1 LNTQPKYKRLL
12 IIRLS
17 AMGDVAMTVPV
28 IKTFTEQFPDVEI
41 ALLTRKAFNPLFI
54 TIPKLTIINPDLKGR
69 HKGVFGLYKLFKSLK
84 KDFNPDAVIDLHD
97 VLRSKVLRFFFSGTL
112 TKYFKIDKGRKEKR
126 ELIRKENKILKTLMH
141 STQRYAD
148 CFIRAGFNF
157 NFPYPCEESSSKPIK
172 SHSGI
177 VKIGIAPFA
186 KHAQKQYPLELMK
199 QVIKQLILSGREI
212 YIFGGGESEQKQA
225 EELEMEFPGVKS
237 LIGKYTLAEEL
248 EFVAKMDVMITMD
261 SANMHMAALTDTKIV
276 SIWGATH
283 PFTGFSPY
291 APETNIVMIQ
301 NDQLDC
307 RPCSVFGNR
316 PCFKEN
322 LECMYSVKPENI
334 VEVCQQGIKKG

>member
-1 LNTQPKYKRLL
+1 VNTHPKYKRLL

-28 IKTFTEQFPDVEI
+28 IKTFNEQFPDVEI

-54 TIPKLTIINPDLKGR
+54 TIPKLTIINPELNGR

-126 ELIRKENKILKTLMH
+126 ELIRKENKILKPLKH

-148 CFIRAGFNF
+148 CFINAGFNF
-157 NFPYPCEESSSKPIK
+157 NFPYPSKATKWGAKIDN
-172 SHSGI
+172 SGI
-177 VKIGIAPFA
+177 FKIGIAPYA
-186 KHAQKQYPLELMK
+186 KHFQKQYPLELMK
-199 QVIKQLILSGREI
+199 KVIEQLTRSGPEI

-225 EELEMEFPGVKS
+225 EELEKEFQGLTS
-237 LIGKYTLAEEL
+237 LVGKFTLVEEI
-248 EFVAKMDVMITMD
+248 ERVGQMDVMLTMD
-261 SANMHMAALTDTKIV
+261 SANMHMAAMSGTRIV

-291 APETNIVMIQ
+291 APETNIVLIQ
-301 NDQLDC
+301 NEKLDC

-316 PCFKEN
+316 PCYKGT
-322 LECMYSVKPENI
+322 LECMYSVRPESV
-334 VEVCQQGIKKG
+334 VEACEKV